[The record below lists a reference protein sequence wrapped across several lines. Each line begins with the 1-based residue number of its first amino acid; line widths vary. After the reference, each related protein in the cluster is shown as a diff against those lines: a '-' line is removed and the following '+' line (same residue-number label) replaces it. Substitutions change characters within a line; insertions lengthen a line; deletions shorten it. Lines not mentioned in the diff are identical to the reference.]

1 MKLFLKAKLANM
13 LKYIILL
20 TATAGIFFVSCNNKK
35 STEKSTMSAD
45 TTTAAGSAV
54 LPAREKFDTVI
65 DGKQNSLYFLSNKNN
80 FRAAVTNYGARMVGF
95 LVPDK
100 DGKLTD
106 IVVGFD
112 NAKDY
117 VKAEERYFGV
127 IVGRFGNRIA
137 KGQFTLDGK
146 TYQLDLNNGVNTLHG
161 GRTGFHSRMWDVV
174 QTDSQTVVFTYI
186 SKDGEEGYPGTLTT
200 KATYTLTDDNEL
212 RIDYEITTDKKTVTN
227 ITNHNYWNLN
237 GEGSGTIN
245 NHDLMVKAT
254 KYTPVDSTLIP
265 TGIEAVANTPFDFT
279 TSHKIGERIEA
290 DNVQLK
296 YGKGY
301 DHNYVLDK
309 GITAAPELIATVKGD
324 VSGIA
329 MDISTTE
336 PGIQFYG
343 GNFMQSK
350 HVLKSGAKDDFRT
363 ALCLETQHFPD
374 SPNQPSFPTTVLEP
388 GKKYV
393 STTVHKFYIIK

>member
-1 MKLFLKAKLANM
+1 MLKNITLLATAIAILLVSCKDKPAEKSVTDTETTTVKDGAKL
-13 LKYIILL
+13 
-20 TATAGIFFVSCNNKK
+20 
-35 STEKSTMSAD
+35 
-45 TTTAAGSAV
+45 
-54 LPAREKFDTVI
+54 PAKEKFDTTI
-65 DGKQNSLYFLSNKNN
+65 DGKQNTLYFLSNKNN
-80 FRAAVTNYGARMVGF
+80 FKAAVTNYGARMVGF

-100 DGKLTD
+100 NGKLTD

-112 NAKDY
+112 NVKDY
-117 VKAEERYFGV
+117 VNAEERYFGV
-127 IVGRFGNRIA
+127 IVGRYGNRIA
-137 KGQFTLDGK
+137 KGKFTLDGK

-161 GRTGFHSRMWDVV
+161 GRTGFHSRMWDAV
-174 QTDSQTVVFTYI
+174 QTDSQTVVFTYV
-186 SKDGEEGYPGTLTT
+186 SKDGEEGYPGMMTT
-200 KATYTLTDDNEL
+200 KATYILTDDNEL
-212 RIDYEITTDKKTVTN
+212 IVDYEIVTDKKTISN

-245 NHDLMVKAT
+245 NHELMVKAT

-279 TSHKIGERIEA
+279 KSHKIGERIEA
-290 DNVQLK
+290 DHTQLK

-301 DHNYVLDK
+301 DHNFVLDK
-309 GITAAPELIATVKGD
+309 GMTAAPELITTVKGD
-324 VSGIA
+324 VSGIV

-336 PGIQFYG
+336 PAIQFYG

-374 SPNQPSFPTTVLEP
+374 SPNQPSFPTTVIEP

-393 STTVHKFYIIK
+393 STTVHKFYINK

>member
-1 MKLFLKAKLANM
+1 MKLFLKAKLAIM

-45 TTTAAGSAV
+45 TTTAAGSAT

-100 DGKLTD
+100 DGNLMD

-137 KGQFTLDGK
+137 KGKFTLDGK

-161 GRTGFHSRMWDVV
+161 GRTGFHSRMWDAV
-174 QTDSQTVVFTYI
+174 QTDSQTVVFTYV

-200 KATYTLTDDNEL
+200 KATYKLTDDNEL

-290 DNVQLK
+290 DNIQLK

-301 DHNYVLDK
+301 DHNYLLDK

-350 HVLKSGAKDDFRT
+350 HILKSGAKDDFRT

-393 STTVHKFYIIK
+393 STTVHKFYINK

>member
-1 MKLFLKAKLANM
+1 MN
-13 LKYIILL
+13 
-20 TATAGIFFVSCNNKK
+20 T
-35 STEKSTMSAD
+35 D
-45 TTTAAGSAV
+45 TTTAIGGAA

-65 DGKQNSLYFLSNKNN
+65 DGKQNSLYFLTNKNN

-112 NAKDY
+112 NVKDY

-137 KGQFTLDGK
+137 KGKFTLDGK
-146 TYQLDLNNGVNTLHG
+146 TYQLDLNNGANTLHG
-161 GRTGFHSRMWDVV
+161 GRTGFHSRMWDAV
-174 QTDSQTVVFTYI
+174 QTDSQTVVFTYV

-200 KATYTLTDDNEL
+200 KATYKLTDDNEL
-212 RIDYEITTDKKTVTN
+212 RIDYEITTDKKTITN

-245 NHDLMVKAT
+245 NHDLMIKAT

-265 TGIEAVANTPFDFT
+265 TGIETVANTPFDFT
-279 TSHKIGERIEA
+279 ASHKIGERIET
-290 DNVQLK
+290 DNTQLK

-301 DHNYVLDK
+301 DHNFVLDK
-309 GITAAPELIATVKGD
+309 GMTAAPELITTVKGD
-324 VSGIA
+324 VSGIV

-336 PGIQFYG
+336 PAIQFYG

-350 HVLKSGAKDDFRT
+350 HTLKSGAKDDFRT

-393 STTVHKFYIIK
+393 STTVHKFYINK